1 MMLCLLCLYPAP
13 KAMAANIC
21 RVIIDANG
29 GLFYFEGEEYGF
41 YDSECSVLLV
51 VFKKR
56 AR

>member
-1 MMLCLLCLYPAP
+1 
-13 KAMAANIC
+13 MAANIC